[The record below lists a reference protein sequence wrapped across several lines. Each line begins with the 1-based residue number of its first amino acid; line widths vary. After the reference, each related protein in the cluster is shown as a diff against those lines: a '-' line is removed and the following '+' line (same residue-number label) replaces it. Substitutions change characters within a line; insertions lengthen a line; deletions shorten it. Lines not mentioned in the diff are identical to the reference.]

1 MMRNVTIPLAR
12 VDGQTIG
19 SYAQQFLFHINL
31 WDILRRF
38 IPGFR
43 VREEAQL
50 GLPPEL
56 TGYLTYEEELGLV
69 DFLVEAGIILEVP
82 ETFGSAIIIGTAI
95 IELMERYGILSS
107 YSASRTAIRLRET
120 VYLERFMEKDRDA
133 AGERRQDYLLVSHFP
148 SLYFQ

>member
-1 MMRNVTIPLAR
+1 MEI
-12 VDGQTIG
+12 
-19 SYAQQFLFHINL
+19 
-31 WDILRRF
+31 W
-38 IPGFR
+38 
-43 VREEAQL
+43 EAQL

-56 TGYLTYEEELGLV
+56 TGYLTYDEELGLV